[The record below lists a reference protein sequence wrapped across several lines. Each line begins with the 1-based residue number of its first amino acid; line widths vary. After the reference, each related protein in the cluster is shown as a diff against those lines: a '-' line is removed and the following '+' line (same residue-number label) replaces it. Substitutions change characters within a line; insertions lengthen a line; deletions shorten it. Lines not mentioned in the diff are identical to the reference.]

1 MPIFQYKAYNDTGKE
16 VSGEV
21 EAASNKDAFQILKRE
36 GLYPK
41 ELSSLKSERFV
52 FFNPLRRHVPLTKLA
67 ITTAQLSTLLASG
80 ATLYDTL
87 SILINEE
94 ENRVLRD
101 VVIRVKER
109 IAEGSSLCVALDD
122 YPEIFPEIY
131 RRMIEAGEAS
141 GTLDKVLA
149 RLAEYLETRAS
160 VQRQVRTALLYP
172 LLMTI
177 VGFGILSFL
186 FVFVIPKITG
196 IFEDTK
202 QTLPLITI
210 ILLRIVNL
218 FRNYWPLMLIFMGGG
233 IWGARKFIAKP
244 TGKAFLDRALLRL
257 PWIGGTLTKFY
268 IASLAS
274 TLGSLMESG
283 VPILKALDLSKKAL
297 GHAAFDT
304 VLNKAI
310 TDITEGVSLSESF
323 KGSNIVPGFL
333 THMIAIG
340 ERSGKLEDL
349 LLRVA
354 STYEKD
360 FETAVTRAISL
371 LEPLLILTMG
381 FVVGFIVLAILLP
394 IFELNQGIR

>member
-21 EAASNKDAFQILKRE
+21 EAASNKDAFQILKKD

-41 ELSSLKSERFV
+41 KLSSLKSERFV
-52 FFNPLRRHVPLTKLA
+52 FFNLLHRPVSLTKLA

-80 ATLYDTL
+80 ATLYDAL

-94 ENRVLRD
+94 ENKVLRD
-101 VVIRVKER
+101 VIIRVKER

-149 RLAEYLETRAS
+149 RLADYLETRAS

-177 VGFGILSFL
+177 VGFGVLSFL

-202 QTLPLITI
+202 QALPLITI

-257 PWIGGTLTKFY
+257 PWIGRTLTKFY

-297 GHAAFDT
+297 GHAVFDT
-304 VLNKAI
+304 VLNKAV
-310 TDITEGVSLSESF
+310 TDITEGVSLSESL
-323 KGSNIVPGFL
+323 KGSNIIPGLL

>member
-1 MPIFQYKAYNDTGKE
+1 MPIFQYKAYNNTGKE
-16 VSGEV
+16 VAGEV
-21 EAASNKDAFQILKRE
+21 EAASNKDAFQILKRD
-36 GLYPK
+36 GLYTK

-52 FFNPLRRHVPLTKLA
+52 FFNPLYRRVSLAKLA

-80 ATLYDTL
+80 ATLYDAL
-87 SILINEE
+87 SILIDEE
-94 ENRVLRD
+94 ENRALRD
-101 VVIRVKER
+101 VIIRVKER
-109 IAEGSSLCVALDD
+109 IAEGSSLCVAMDD

-149 RLAEYLETRAS
+149 RLAEYLETRVG

-172 LLMTI
+172 ALMTI
-177 VGFGILSFL
+177 VGFGVLSFL

-202 QTLPLITI
+202 QALPLITV
-210 ILLRIVNL
+210 ILLRIVDV

-233 IWGARKFIAKP
+233 IWGARRFIARP
-244 TGKAFLDRALLRL
+244 AGKAFLDRALLRL
-257 PWIGGTLTKFY
+257 PWIGGILTKFY
-268 IASLAS
+268 IASLAG
-274 TLGSLMESG
+274 TLGSLMQSG

-297 GHAAFDT
+297 AHSVFDG
-304 VLNKAI
+304 VLSKAV
-310 TDITEGVSLSESF
+310 TDITEGAPLSESL
-323 KGSNIVPGFL
+323 KDSNIMPGLL

-354 STYEKD
+354 GTYEKD
-360 FETAVTRAISL
+360 FETAVSRAMSL

>member
-21 EAASNKDAFQILKRE
+21 EAASNKDAFQILKRD

-52 FFNPLRRHVPLTKLA
+52 FFNLLHRPVSLTKLA
-67 ITTAQLSTLLASG
+67 TTTAQLSTLLVSG
-80 ATLYDTL
+80 ATLYDAL

-101 VVIRVKER
+101 VIIRVKER
-109 IAEGSSLCVALDD
+109 IAEGSSLCVALED

-149 RLAEYLETRAS
+149 RLAEYLENRAS

-186 FVFVIPKITG
+186 FVFVIPKIIG

>member
-21 EAASNKDAFQILKRE
+21 EAASNKDAFQILKRD

-52 FFNPLRRHVPLTKLA
+52 FFNLLHRPVSLTKLA

-80 ATLYDTL
+80 ATLYDAL

-94 ENRVLRD
+94 ENKVLRD
-101 VVIRVKER
+101 VIIRVKER
-109 IAEGSSLCVALDD
+109 IAEGSSLCVALED

-149 RLAEYLETRAS
+149 RLAEYLENRAS

-177 VGFGILSFL
+177 VGFGVLSFL

-202 QTLPLITI
+202 QALPLITI

-257 PWIGGTLTKFY
+257 PWIGRTLTKFY

-283 VPILKALDLSKKAL
+283 VPILKALDFSKKAL
-297 GHAAFDT
+297 GHAVFDT
-304 VLNKAI
+304 VLNKAV
-310 TDITEGVSLSESF
+310 TDITEGVSLSESL
-323 KGSNIVPGFL
+323 KGSNIIPGLL

>member
-21 EAASNKDAFQILKRE
+21 EAANNKDAFQILKRD

-52 FFNPLRRHVPLTKLA
+52 FFNLLHRPVSLTKLA

-160 VQRQVRTALLYP
+160 VQRQVRTALVYP

-177 VGFGILSFL
+177 VGFGVLSFL

-202 QTLPLITI
+202 QALPLITI

-218 FRNYWPLMLIFMGGG
+218 FRNYWHLILILMVGG

-244 TGKAFLDRALLRL
+244 HGKAFLDRALLRL

-297 GHAAFDT
+297 GHAVFDT
-304 VLNKAI
+304 VLNKAV
-310 TDITEGVSLSESF
+310 TDITEGVSLSESLR
-323 KGSNIVPGFL
+323 GSNIIPGLL

>member
-21 EAASNKDAFQILKRE
+21 EAASNKDAFQILKRD

-52 FFNPLRRHVPLTKLA
+52 FFNLLHRPVSLTKLA

-80 ATLYDTL
+80 ATLYDAL

-94 ENRVLRD
+94 ENKVLRD
-101 VVIRVKER
+101 VIIRVKER
-109 IAEGSSLCVALDD
+109 IAEGSSLCVALED

-149 RLAEYLETRAS
+149 RLAEYLENRAS

-244 TGKAFLDRALLRL
+244 TGKAFLDRVLLRL

>member
-21 EAASNKDAFQILKRE
+21 EAASNKDAFQILKRD

-52 FFNPLRRHVPLTKLA
+52 FFNLLHRPVSLTKLA
-67 ITTAQLSTLLASG
+67 TTTAQLSTLLASG
-80 ATLYDTL
+80 ATLYDAL

-94 ENRVLRD
+94 ENKVLRD
-101 VVIRVKER
+101 VIIRVKER
-109 IAEGSSLCVALDD
+109 IAEGSSLCVALGD

-149 RLAEYLETRAS
+149 RLADYLETRAS

-177 VGFGILSFL
+177 VGFGVLSFL

-202 QTLPLITI
+202 QALPLITI

-257 PWIGGTLTKFY
+257 PWIGRTLTKFY

-297 GHAAFDT
+297 GHAVFDT
-304 VLNKAI
+304 VLNKAV
-310 TDITEGVSLSESF
+310 TDITEGVSLSESL
-323 KGSNIVPGFL
+323 KGSNIIPGLL

>member
-1 MPIFQYKAYNDTGKE
+1 MPIFQYKAYNNTGKE

-21 EAASNKDAFQILKRE
+21 EAASNKDAFQILKRD

-41 ELSSLKSERFV
+41 ELASLKSERFV
-52 FFNPLRRHVPLTKLA
+52 FFNLLHRHVSLGKLA

-80 ATLYDTL
+80 ATLYDAL

-94 ENRVLRD
+94 ENIVLRD
-101 VVIRVKER
+101 VIIRVKER

-141 GTLDKVLA
+141 GALDKVLA

-172 LLMTI
+172 ALMTI
-177 VGFGILSFL
+177 VGFGVLSFL

-202 QTLPLITI
+202 QTLPLITV
-210 ILLRIVNL
+210 ILLWIVDL

-244 TGKAFLDRALLRL
+244 T
-257 PWIGGTLTKFY
+257 
-268 IASLAS
+268 
-274 TLGSLMESG
+274 
-283 VPILKALDLSKKAL
+283 
-297 GHAAFDT
+297 
-304 VLNKAI
+304 
-310 TDITEGVSLSESF
+310 
-323 KGSNIVPGFL
+323 
-333 THMIAIG
+333 
-340 ERSGKLEDL
+340 
-349 LLRVA
+349 
-354 STYEKD
+354 
-360 FETAVTRAISL
+360 
-371 LEPLLILTMG
+371 
-381 FVVGFIVLAILLP
+381 
-394 IFELNQGIR
+394 